1 MFVTQ
6 TKTRII
12 QPAAAAA
19 ADDDDYDDDD
29 DDDDCDGVARKL
41 PRGVHK
47 GDFARPL
54 YRRDIFYSGS
64 LLHVDKFYSAPD
76 VHKYVKSVT
85 SVPGSMEPERSY
97 TLCHCIPISK
107 ASYDTLTQASETCYT
122 GKLNMLHVLHRQ
134 VKRVTQAS
142 ETCYTGK

>member
-12 QPAAAAA
+12 HPAAAAA
-19 ADDDDYDDDD
+19 ADDDDDD
-29 DDDDCDGVARKL
+29 VARKL

-122 GKLNMLHVLHRQ
+122 GKFTQASLHRQ

-142 ETCYTGK
+142 